1 MVVGFLGEAAWQST
15 PKRSKTIAAQ
25 RLSSTLA
32 AANVPVTSRL
42 HSEPMSGAS
51 LTVDVGPCDERVLGS
66 NRVLFDYGELLA
78 FFPGVPLIGALGRSL
93 FQNY

>member
-1 MVVGFLGEAAWQST
+1 
-15 PKRSKTIAAQ
+15 
-25 RLSSTLA
+25 
-32 AANVPVTSRL
+32 
-42 HSEPMSGAS
+42 MSGAS